1 MKNYIITDEAVQ
13 AAASAVEF
21 PIRGMNGLRLAIT
34 AALTFLQGV
43 KVKALEWVGKTEI
56 KAKAIIGTY
65 LIDQFAE
72 KFRLYS
78 LDRSSYQWFDT
89 LEAAKAAAQAD
100 YAARVRSA
108 IEVSAPAPSPRAQAL
123 EEAAQVAEQFRNND
137 WIAHDMR
144 TGVFPKQSEPGVA
157 IAAAIRA
164 LSSQPVADGWLPI
177 ETAPKGGTQFLA
189 YDKANGYYNCWWHK
203 SMYGEEYWM
212 DEADT
217 EPNPTHWR
225 PLPSTPGASE

>member
-1 MKNYIITDEAVQ
+1 MNIPDEAVQ
-13 AAASAVEF
+13 VALDVPVVGGRENYIRSILTAAA
-21 PIRGMNGLRLAIT
+21 P
-34 AALTFLQGV
+34 FLQGV

-123 EEAAQVAEQFRNND
+123 EELEKYADEK
-137 WIAHDMR
+137 
-144 TGVFPKQSEPGVA
+144 TA
-157 IAAAIRA
+157 IAFSRMMEAQRVNDTDFADAMEKERNAYSDMTMRIRA
-164 LSSQPVADGWLPI
+164 ISSQPVVNGLPQDVI
-177 ETAPKGGTQFLA
+177 NLVIAAREAWDTWQLPEEEFKRLDTALEAFAIRVP
-189 YDKANGYYNCWWHK
+189 Y
-203 SMYGEEYWM
+203 E
-212 DEADT
+212 DEPEA
-217 EPNPTHWR
+217 
-225 PLPSTPGASE
+225 LPASPGASE